1 MLTFAKKA
9 AGKKPAILLKYELVT
24 DVLQRL
30 NLDNKSTFFFLFPP
44 LHPKQKYGLAR
55 KTTLCQ
61 DEIMLHKKKNAFCSK
76 ELLLII
82 IFFRN
87 GTPYRGCFCNLGNI
101 CLTVLRNKVTCKDY
115 SALLSKITIFFK

>member
-30 NLDNKSTFFFLFPP
+30 NLDNKSTFFSFSTFTS
-44 LHPKQKYGLAR
+44 
-55 KTTLCQ
+55 KTKIWSCTKNNFVSRRDHAAQ
-61 DEIMLHKKKNAFCSK
+61 KKNAFCSK